1 MWRKGGKKKKE
12 ASRTGVPSVASRL
25 IALANQIS
33 IMAVAFLAPTHYQK
47 LNPPFTPHPS
57 SLASSLSLKEA
68 PPPKK
73 KGSREKALTQGAG
86 VDGNHLLRPSQP
98 PHLKPA
104 GDFRSMC

>member
-1 MWRKGGKKKKE
+1 MRRKGGKKKKKG

-57 SLASSLSLKEA
+57 SLPSSLSLKEG
-68 PPPKK
+68 PPTPKK
-73 KGSREKALTQGAG
+73 RKRGEGEGSHTGRWG
-86 VDGNHLLRPSQP
+86 
-98 PHLKPA
+98 
-104 GDFRSMC
+104 